1 MKETKLSLLKTW
13 NHLFWLQEKKILHW
27 ELAKIYSKNGSIHEI
42 VKKEKI
48 QDSFT
53 AALQTAEVTVTVPN
67 EYFVKTEQVLN
78 L

>member
-1 MKETKLSLLKTW
+1 MMTEQIKEDSW
-13 NHLFWLQEKKILHW
+13 NVVGE
-27 ELAKIYSKNGSIHEI
+27 
-42 VKKEKI
+42 KKEKI